1 MEVNA
6 DTTVSD
12 YLRTNKVF
20 FSFILLLI
28 TILYAPVVPLM
39 VKQWYEDPNYSHGF
53 LVPIISGYFL
63 YQVLD
68 ELKKTTVAPKNA
80 GLAVIVM
87 GLLMLVAGYLG
98 TEYFTMRMSLIV
110 LLVGMVL
117 YFFGSSVLKKTALPI
132 GFLCFMV
139 PLPAIVYNSFA
150 FPLKLLVAKYSV
162 LFLQAIGIVVVR
174 EGNIIMF
181 PNTVL
186 EVADACSGM
195 RSIMSLLALGVGFAF
210 ISQNV
215 AWKRWAL
222 VLSAVPISIFT
233 NALRVIATGILAQ
246 YWGTQAAEGFF
257 HEFAG
262 LVVFGLA
269 MVLLGCVAAALRRVG
284 K

>member
-6 DTTVSD
+6 DVTVSS
-12 YLRTNKVF
+12 YLKTNKIS
-20 FSFILLLI
+20 FSFIL
-28 TILYAPVVPLM
+28 ILTTFIYSPVVSLM

-53 LVPIISGYFL
+53 LVPVISGYFL
-63 YQVLD
+63 YQMLED
-68 ELKKTTVAPKNA
+68 LKKSMVAPKNS

-87 GLLMLVAGYLG
+87 GLLMLMAGYVG
-98 TEYFTMRMSLIV
+98 TEYFTMRLSLIV
-110 LLVGMVL
+110 LIIGMVI
-117 YFFGSSVLKKTALPI
+117 YFFGGGILKKTALPI
-132 GFLCFMV
+132 GFLFFMV

-150 FPLKLLVAKYSV
+150 FPLKLMVAKYSV

-195 RSIMSLLALGVGFAF
+195 RSIMSLLALGVAFAF
-210 ISQNV
+210 ISQDA
-215 AWKRWAL
+215 AWKRWTL
-222 VLSAVPISIFT
+222 VLSSVPIAILI

-246 YWGTQAAEGFF
+246 RWGAKAAEGFF

-262 LVVFGLA
+262 LVIFGLA
-269 MVLLGCVAAALRRVG
+269 IVLLACVAGILRRVG
-284 K
+284 R